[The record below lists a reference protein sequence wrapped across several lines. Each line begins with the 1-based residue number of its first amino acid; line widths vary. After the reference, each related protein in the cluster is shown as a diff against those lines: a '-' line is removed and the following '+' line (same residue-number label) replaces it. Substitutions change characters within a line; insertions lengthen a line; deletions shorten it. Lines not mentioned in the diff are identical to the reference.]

1 MCSGSRPGS
10 KRAKTDHAPHENW
23 RRAMKLVI
31 AIFPADYAIRPD
43 ELARAVEERGFESLF
58 FTDHTHIPATPAT
71 RTLMEHAHGGVQP
84 HFTHNHDPFVAL
96 SYAAAAT
103 TTLRLGTG
111 VCLVPQREPI
121 ATAKGIGSLDVLSN
135 GRVLFGVGVGWIP
148 EEIAN
153 HGIEPPTR
161 WAVMEERVRAM
172 REIWT
177 QDEAEFHGRHV
188 AFDPIWSWPKPA
200 QRPPPPILVG
210 GAGKGVIRRVLA
222 YGDEWMPHA
231 GMPVEE
237 LGARIGELHDAAPA
251 AGRDADIPV
260 TLQGAEPHPRALN
273 ELRDVGVTRAT
284 LYAPSAGAEEVLRF
298 LDSAAPLLDA
308 VGAA

>member
-1 MCSGSRPGS
+1 
-10 KRAKTDHAPHENW
+10 
-23 RRAMKLVI
+23 MKLGI
-31 AIFPADYAIRPD
+31 AIFPADYAIRPHA
-43 ELARAVEERGFESLF
+43 LAREVEERGFESLF

-71 RTLMEHAHGGVQP
+71 RILMQHAHGGVQP

-121 ATAKGIGSLDVLSN
+121 ATAKAIASLDVLSN

-177 QDEAEFHGRHV
+177 QDEANFAARPVHYS
-188 AFDPIWSWPKPA
+188 PIWSCPNPA
-200 QRPPPPILVG
+200 QGPHPPILVG
-210 GAGKGVIRRVLA
+210 GAGKGVTRRVPA
-222 YGDEWMPHA
+222 YGEEGMPPA

-237 LGARIGELHDAAPA
+237 LGARIRELPGAAPA
-251 AGRDADIPV
+251 AGR
-260 TLQGAEPHPRALN
+260 
-273 ELRDVGVTRAT
+273 
-284 LYAPSAGAEEVLRF
+284 
-298 LDSAAPLLDA
+298 
-308 VGAA
+308 